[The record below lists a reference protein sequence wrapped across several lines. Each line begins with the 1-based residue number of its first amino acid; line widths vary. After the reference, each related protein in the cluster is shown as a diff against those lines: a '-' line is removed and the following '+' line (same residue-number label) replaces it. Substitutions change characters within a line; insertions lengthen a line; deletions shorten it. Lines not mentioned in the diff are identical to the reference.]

1 MGGGHS
7 LVTAAL
13 ISSGGSR
20 SFVKIVMSA
29 LWLVTLYDESIMIND
44 NVMINKYSDSSIINP
59 LLTPI
64 DPQIVGDG
72 DSDLHVTS

>member
-1 MGGGHS
+1 MGRRDT

-44 NVMINKYSDSSIINP
+44 NVMINKYTDSSIINP
-59 LLTPI
+59 LFTPI
-64 DPQIVGDG
+64 DPQIAGDG
-72 DSDLHVTS
+72 DIDLHVTI